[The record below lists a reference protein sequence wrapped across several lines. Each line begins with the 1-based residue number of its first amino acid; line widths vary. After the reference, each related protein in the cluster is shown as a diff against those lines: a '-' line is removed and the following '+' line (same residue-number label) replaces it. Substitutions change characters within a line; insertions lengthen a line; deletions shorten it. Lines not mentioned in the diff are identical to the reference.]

1 MKGYAIMIA
10 INVYSPKGGVGTT
23 TISSMLALDL
33 SKHHYVGLVSRD
45 PDASCAV
52 LGYPTSPFPYK
63 LNHGLIVSNEMIPD
77 VDFTIMD
84 SRAHVAAADINILVV
99 QNTYMS
105 LRKALNCQFDLLVA
119 NIIASNALSLEDI
132 KSTMSATNSVTTQI
146 AWDQQAARTLDAG
159 LASNFLKRED
169 FQQLVKR
176 VDQAIKQDAPF

>member
-1 MKGYAIMIA
+1 MIA

-33 SKHHYVGLVSRD
+33 SHHHYVGLVSRD
-45 PDASCAV
+45 PDASCAA

-63 LNHGLIVSNEMIPD
+63 INHGLTVSNEMIPD

-105 LRKALNCQFDLLVA
+105 FRKAMNCQFDFLVA
-119 NIIASNALSLEDI
+119 CITRSNALTAEDV
-132 KSTMSATNSVTTQI
+132 KGVMNCHDKMTTI
-146 AWDQQAARTLDAG
+146 AWDEQAARSLDAG
-159 LASNFLKRED
+159 LASRFLKRDD
-169 FQQLVKR
+169 FRELVKH
-176 VDQAIKQDAPF
+176 VDQLIKQEAPF